1 MRKTYFVIQVSK
13 GTFATA
19 HEKYNYALVSGE
31 HVWESNAVA
40 QAQELARS
48 MPNTEFRVLESIGY
62 VYAAI
67 NPVWRPDEE
76 PVLAQATIKQGDA

>member
-1 MRKTYFVIQVSK
+1 MRKTYFVIRIDK
-13 GTFATA
+13 PAYTTA
-19 HEKYNYALVSGE
+19 RDPETYTLVSGE
-31 HVWESNAVA
+31 HVWESNAIA

-67 NPVWRPDEE
+67 NPVWRPDVEDA
-76 PVLAQATIKQGDA
+76 PILATIKPEDK